1 MRRLHLVRHAQT
13 KPVPGQSS
21 HAWRLTGLGE
31 RQAADLADLVR
42 PLGLRRILTS
52 EEPKTIATGAV
63 LARALGLPA
72 ETRPG
77 VQEQARATAP
87 YFENPADFHA
97 ALRDFFARPAE
108 RVFGEEGADEAHA
121 RFRAALQAVMAES
134 DADELV
140 VTHGTVL
147 SLFVARSGGLDAFAF
162 WQGELTMPLLVTL
175 EWPSGRLLA
184 KASPNSATRN
194 PG

>member
-1 MRRLHLVRHAQT
+1 MRHAQT
-13 KPVPGQSS
+13 KPVPGESS
-21 HAWRLTGLGE
+21 HAWRLTDLGK
-31 RQAADLADLVR
+31 RQAVDLADLVR
-42 PLGLRRILTS
+42 PLGLRRVLTS
-52 EEPKTIATGAV
+52 EEPKTVATGAV
-63 LARALGLPA
+63 LAGALGLPA

-87 YFENPADFHA
+87 FFENPADFHA
-97 ALRDFFARPAE
+97 ALGEFFARPAQ
-108 RVFGEEGADEAHA
+108 RVFGEEAADEAHA
-121 RFRAALQAVMAES
+121 RFRAALEAVMAEG

-147 SLFVARSGGLDAFAF
+147 SLYVARANGLDAFAF
-162 WQGELTMPLLVTL
+162 WRGDLTMPLLVTL

-184 KASPNSATRN
+184 KASPESATRH